1 MDSRNMNITPITLS
15 PTQYLDSIY
24 ELGTT
29 QLREYIK
36 IERLPEPPID
46 VNTKSSQVI
55 LKDFIGRVIEELFE
69 GYESTDLMYGI
80 LESCGFNLDILDDK
94 SYNGV
99 LNHLQNANEEQADAL
114 GFFITLL
121 KYSNI
126 LPEDIYNYVGLH
138 LDKEVNTLYDVMSY
152 GIKLIL
158 ENNPTKDNTIVS
170 EFSFNVVDRLRISS
184 DTLNN
189 LRLCAPGFN
198 GVKSSKHI
206 LEINLLWEVVYQLN
220 ITRNLLKNRPW
231 KQTQIMTKEIEY
243 QESLVKSF
251 IMYLGFLA
259 LYDFDPEKLYNL
271 FRCKQTLNLWRI
283 KTGY

>member
-46 VNTKSSQVI
+46 VNTKGSQVI

-69 GYESTDLMYGI
+69 GYESTDLMYSI
-80 LESCGFNLDILDDK
+80 LESCGFNLDILDDR
-94 SYNGV
+94 SYNEV

-259 LYDFDPEKLYNL
+259 VYDFDPEKLYNL

>member
-24 ELGTT
+24 RLGLD
-29 QLREYIK
+29 QLMEYIK
-36 IERLPEPPID
+36 VEKLPEPPID
-46 VNTKSSQVI
+46 VNTRGSQVI

-69 GYESTDLMYGI
+69 GYESTDNMYNI
-80 LESCGFNLDILDDK
+80 LESCGFNTDILDDK
-94 SYNGV
+94 TYNEV
-99 LNHLQNANEEQADAL
+99 LNNLQNANEEQADAL

-152 GIKLIL
+152 GVKLIL
-158 ENNPTKDNTIVS
+158 ENNPTRDNSIMS
-170 EFSFNVVDRLRISS
+170 EITFNVIDKSRISG
-184 DTLNN
+184 DTFRN
-189 LRLCAPGFN
+189 LSICAPGFRR
-198 GVKSSKHI
+198 VKSSRHVF
-206 LEINLLWEVVYQLN
+206 ETNLIYVIVYQLN

-231 KQTQIMTKEIEY
+231 KQTQVMTKEIEY

-251 IMYLGFLA
+251 IMYLGFLGI
-259 LYDFDPEKLYNL
+259 YGFDPETLYNL
-271 FRCKQTLNLWRI
+271 FRCKQALNIWRI